1 MSTDF
6 GESGEAKLTRDQTT
20 TTYTFQ
26 DQRGWRRWRIL
37 RPGHGMYY
45 DIKRRLPYYWSDIAD
60 AWTYRT
66 FASTVRMYFVNLL
79 PAIAFT
85 LDMYRRTGK
94 FFGIN
99 EALLASALAAM
110 VFSILACQPLTIVGV
125 TGLIGLFNYTI
136 YNIVERYDVNAYPQV
151 MAWTGIWAAIFHWI
165 VSFFNFCDY
174 MGYITDFSSESF
186 GMYVGIIYMIKG
198 VEELVNEFS
207 VATSAGGYLSCLIA
221 ILYFG
226 SLYGLERL
234 GSSVIWKPWARGI
247 LADYSFVFPTLF
259 WVGFSHIPGT
269 LKSTHMTFVPIT
281 KAFRPTQPRDWVID
295 FWNLDAGWIFVAL
308 PLGFLTMLLFY
319 YDHNVSSL
327 TAQARQ
333 FPLKKPAGFHWDFFL
348 LGCTTFVAGVIGLP
362 MPNGLVPQAPVH
374 TDSLTNYETHLDVV
388 KTKDHEITEIRKP
401 LVKATEVVEQRV
413 SHFLMGMAIWGTM
426 TGPLLVVLHTMP
438 AAVFAGVFFVVGW
451 GSIET
456 NGIVQ
461 KLIYLQSERR
471 FIQPSNPLNDVSCR
485 KIGLYVGLQILGVA
499 VTVAI
504 SQTIAAIGFPVLI
517 IALIPL
523 RTSIMPRW
531 FTARELC
538 VLDDLTAH
546 HEQVLASLG
555 GRPKKMRGLTADD
568 GDEEDGESGAN
579 GEGGVDTNLD
589 EQRDISRQRSRSAVR
604 QRMGSVTRQTMHR
617 VRTDE
622 NGRVASGDSHD
633 DGRKEMS

>member
-1 MSTDF
+1 
-6 GESGEAKLTRDQTT
+6 
-20 TTYTFQ
+20 
-26 DQRGWRRWRIL
+26 
-37 RPGHGMYY
+37 MYH
-45 DIKRRLPYYWSDIAD
+45 DVKRRLPYYWSDIKD

-85 LDMYRRTGK
+85 LDMTRRTGE

-125 TGLIGLFNYTI
+125 TGLISLFNYTI
-136 YNIVERYDVNAYPQV
+136 YDIVGHYDSTLYPQV

-165 VSFFNFCDY
+165 VSFGNYCDY

-207 VATSAGGYLSCLIA
+207 VAGSTAGYLSCLIA

-226 SLYGLERL
+226 SVYGLEKL
-234 GSSVIWKPWARGI
+234 GSSVIWKPWFRGI
-247 LADYSFVFPTLF
+247 LADYAYVFPTLF

-269 LKSTHMTFVPIT
+269 LKSTHITFVPTT
-281 KAFRPTQPRDWVID
+281 KAFQPTQPRNWVID
-295 FWNLDAGWIFVAL
+295 FWNLDVGWIFVAL
-308 PLGFLTMLLFY
+308 PFGFLTMLLFY

-374 TDSLTNYETHLDVV
+374 TDSLTNYETRLDVI
-388 KTKDHEITEIRKP
+388 KTKDHDITEVRKP
-401 LVKATEVVEQRV
+401 LVEATAVVEQRV
-413 SHFLMGMAIWGTM
+413 SHFLMGLALWGTM

-438 AAVFAGVFFVVGW
+438 AAVFGGVFFVVGW

-456 NGIVQ
+456 NGILQ
-461 KLIYLQSERR
+461 KLIYLNSEQR
-471 FIQPSNPLNDVSCR
+471 FLQPQNPLNDVSR
-485 KIGLYVGLQILGVA
+485 KKISLYIGLQILGVA

-523 RTSIMPRW
+523 RTFLMPRW
-531 FTARELC
+531 FSARELTI
-538 VLDDLTAH
+538 LDDLTANNKA
-546 HEQVLASLG
+546 VLASLG
-555 GRPKKMRGLTADD
+555 GRPSKMGEFAEDS
-568 GDEEDGESGAN
+568 EEDEQMRREEGMDTTGAVP
-579 GEGGVDTNLD
+579 ED
-589 EQRDISRQRSRSAVR
+589 RDLSRRRSRSAVR
-604 QRMGSVTRQTMHR
+604 QRMGSITRATTHR
-617 VRTDE
+617 IRSHSGEREPETDE
-622 NGRVASGDSHD
+622 EKSAMEAEELARSRSHEAVRQRM
-633 DGRKEMS
+633 GSITRAPAHKTRSRHSEGSRPPNQ